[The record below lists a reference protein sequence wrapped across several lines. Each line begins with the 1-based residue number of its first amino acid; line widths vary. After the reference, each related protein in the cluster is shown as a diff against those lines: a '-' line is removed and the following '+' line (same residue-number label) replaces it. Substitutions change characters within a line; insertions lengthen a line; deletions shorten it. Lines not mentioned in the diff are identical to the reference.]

1 MHADFFVVM
10 NATHSSA
17 KGLCADRQTFG
28 LCHHQ
33 LESYHRWYARNDT
46 LKPSVIDRVLDKLYS
61 SLFSFPFSRSLS
73 SSSRRFSS
81 PNSTK
86 KSDHT
91 SPSGQHHKQSEFYSF
106 HTDRSFSEAA
116 DKLLESNF
124 YFFHEDHTSKKLPRS
139 CRRNRTWLDK
149 RQSTIIKL
157 AVLTSPFKVKHQRRG
172 RTHCSLFIVTQTS
185 SCGLTPPSS
194 L

>member
-17 KGLCADRQTFG
+17 KGLCADRQTSG
-28 LCHHQ
+28 LCQH
-33 LESYHRWYARNDT
+33 LESHHCWYARNDT
-46 LKPSVIDRVLDKLYS
+46 LKPSVIDRVLDKLYLS
-61 SLFSFPFSRSLS
+61 FFFSCSRSLS

-116 DKLLESNF
+116 ERLPESDF
-124 YFFHEDHTSKKLPRS
+124 FFFHEDHTSKKLPRS

-149 RQSTIIKL
+149 RQSTMRIRLWI
-157 AVLTSPFKVKHQRRG
+157 TSMK
-172 RTHCSLFIVTQTS
+172 S
-185 SCGLTPPSS
+185 
-194 L
+194 